1 MKGVLVSAT
10 LKLDRLFRQAI
21 AAEDSSVELFMPE
34 EVRDPAT
41 IDFALA
47 WRPPH
52 GTLKRYPN
60 LKVICSIA
68 AGVDNILADPELP
81 DVPVVRMVDPEQA
94 ETMAL
99 FVIWHVIWYQRRFD
113 LYLEQQAKS
122 VWQRQPQRSAGETTV
137 GILGLGRMGAV
148 AAERL
153 AGLGYPVVGWAR
165 SPRDLQGVE
174 VVTGSEGLNSLLTRA
189 DALVNLLPLTTETNG
204 LLNAD
209 FFTAMKPGAY
219 LIQMGRGPHL
229 VEADLLSAI
238 DSGHLTGASLDVF
251 EQEPL
256 PPDHVF
262 WTHPGVLV
270 TPHCASDVT
279 TGLVAAQTL
288 AAARAAVSGAPI
300 PNVVDKAVGY

>member
-1 MKGVLVSAT
+1 MNGVLVSAT
-10 LKLDRLFRQAI
+10 LKLDRLFRQAF
-21 AAEDSSVELFMPE
+21 AAEDSSVELFSPE
-34 EVRDPAT
+34 EVRDPAA

-52 GTLKRYPN
+52 GLLKRYPN
-60 LKVICSIA
+60 LKVVCSIA

-81 DVPVVRMVDPEQA
+81 NVPVVRMVDPEQA

-113 LYLEQQAKS
+113 LYLEQQAKR

-153 AGLGYPVVGWAR
+153 AGLGYPVIGWAR
-165 SPRDLQGVE
+165 GPRELPGVE
-174 VVTGSEGLNSLLTRA
+174 VVTGSEGLKTLLARA
-189 DALVNLLPLTTETNG
+189 DALVNLLPLTAETNG
-204 LLNAD
+204 LLDAD
-209 FFTAMKPGAY
+209 FFATMKPGAY

-229 VEADLLSAI
+229 VETDLLSAI

-251 EQEPL
+251 EEEPL
-256 PPDHVF
+256 PPEHAF
-262 WTHPGVLV
+262 WAHPRVLV

-288 AAARAAVSGAPI
+288 AAARAAVSGRPI
-300 PNVVDKAVGY
+300 PNVVDKTASY

>member
-1 MKGVLVSAT
+1 MNGVLVSAT
-10 LKLDRLFRQAI
+10 LKLDRLFRQAF
-21 AAEDSSVELFMPE
+21 AAEDSSVELFSPE
-34 EVRDPAT
+34 GVRDPAA

-52 GTLKRYPN
+52 GLLKRYPN
-60 LKVICSIA
+60 LKVVCSIA

-81 DVPVVRMVDPEQA
+81 NVPVVRMVDPEQA

-113 LYLEQQAKS
+113 LYLEQQAKR

-153 AGLGYPVVGWAR
+153 AGLGYPVIGWAR
-165 SPRDLQGVE
+165 GPRELPGVE
-174 VVTGSEGLNSLLTRA
+174 VVTGSEGLKTLLARA
-189 DALVNLLPLTTETNG
+189 DALVNLLPLTAETNG
-204 LLNAD
+204 LLDAD
-209 FFTAMKPGAY
+209 FFATMKPGAY

-229 VEADLLSAI
+229 VETDLLSAI

-251 EQEPL
+251 EEEPL
-256 PPDHVF
+256 PPEHAF
-262 WTHPGVLV
+262 WAHPGVLV

-288 AAARAAVSGAPI
+288 AAARAAISGAPI
-300 PNVVDKAVGY
+300 PNVVNKTAGY

>member
-1 MKGVLVSAT
+1 MNGVLVSAT
-10 LKLDRLFRQAI
+10 LKLDRLFRQAF
-21 AAEDSSVELFMPE
+21 AAEDSSVELFSPE
-34 EVRDPAT
+34 GVRDPAA

-52 GTLKRYPN
+52 GLLKRYPN
-60 LKVICSIA
+60 LKVVCSIA

-81 DVPVVRMVDPEQA
+81 NVPVVRMVDPEQA

-113 LYLEQQAKS
+113 LYLEQQAKR

-153 AGLGYPVVGWAR
+153 AGLGYPVIGWAR
-165 SPRDLQGVE
+165 GPRELPGVE
-174 VVTGSEGLNSLLTRA
+174 VVTGSEGLKTLLARA
-189 DALVNLLPLTTETNG
+189 DALVNLLPLTAETNG
-204 LLNAD
+204 LLDAD
-209 FFTAMKPGAY
+209 FFATMKPGAY

-229 VEADLLSAI
+229 VETDLLSAI

-251 EQEPL
+251 EEEPL
-256 PPDHVF
+256 PPEHAF
-262 WTHPGVLV
+262 WAHPGVLV

-288 AAARAAVSGAPI
+288 AAARAAVSGRPI
-300 PNVVDKAVGY
+300 PNVVDKTAGY